1 MEKRT
6 FWPFSV
12 KNFPQDMNIPVE
24 KCEVDPNIMKAI
36 YEYRFYGKPQAP
48 PMVGMNSINIA
59 ENVPLTLEETLNQ
72 LLNYPQYLLPFMS
85 QLVGLKEEANET

>member
-36 YEYRFYGKPQAP
+36 YEYFFYGKPKEDP
-48 PMVGMNSINIA
+48 IPHLKKFNERCKM
-59 ENVPLTLEETLNQ
+59 LN
-72 LLNYPQYLLPFMS
+72 LYHASVKIKLFSLLPRWKSLRLDIKMATWKF
-85 QLVGLKEEANET
+85 